1 MMEWHYKYSDL
12 KANAKSWASC
22 LLIVGLVG
30 IVVFG
35 IGFAALKDQEKQEQV
50 YSEYKVF
57 QQNQYGKV
65 HYEIVI
71 YDINGNLI
79 YRREK

>member
-1 MMEWHYKYSDL
+1 MQDWQFKYRDL
-12 KANAKSWASC
+12 KANAKNWASC

-35 IGFAALKDQEKQEQV
+35 TFFVALKNQERQEQV

-71 YDINGNLI
+71 YDIYGNLI